1 MSNTNTLNK
10 SGGKIFLGGLLSLL
24 IFLSA
29 LVLAACMCLRTKGGT
44 VLSAYESVLGEGLVG
59 FLSGALCFWLAFSIV
74 VLFFI
79 LYIIAVRR
87 IPSAIKALG
96 VGCSLAAIVVLGGE
110 LLNLLLSCTFKMDNA
125 FAACADALPSQF
137 GDGCGDNVLF
147 MLWSMIIASVGIF
160 LCKVQKLPKTIKADS
175 VSAKSAP
182 AKESEP
188 VSGECPFCGKDNPS
202 GVKFCGGCG
211 AKL

>member
-1 MSNTNTLNK
+1 MSNNNTSNK

-29 LVLAACMCLRTKGGT
+29 N
-44 VLSAYESVLGEGLVG
+44 ESVLGEDLVE
-59 FLSGALCFWLAFSIV
+59 FLSGTLCFWLAFSAV
-74 VLFFI
+74 VLWFG
-79 LYIIAVRR
+79 LYIAAVQR

-96 VGCSLAAIVVLGGE
+96 IGCSLAAIVVLGGE
-110 LLNLLLSCTFKMDNA
+110 LLNLLLSCAFKMNNA
-125 FAACADALPSQF
+125 FASCADSLPSQF
-137 GDGCGDNVLF
+137 GAGCGDNVLF

-160 LCKVQKLPKTIKADS
+160 LRKVQKLPKTIKAES
-175 VSAKSAP
+175 VSAKSTP
-182 AKESEP
+182 ANDSVA
-188 VSGECPFCGKDNPS
+188 VSGECPFCGKKNPS